1 MSIKEYAEEMGF
13 TVQEVLN
20 KCKELGI
27 NVSSADEYLSDDD
40 FVTLDVSMNLIST
53 DNETNFEEEDAL
65 DDAVDEILGD
75 QIEVSEKKQKVW
87 LKLYIYKEV
96 LQTSYAANDYKDT

>member
-27 NVSSADEYLSDDD
+27 NISNADEILSDDD
-40 FVTLDVSMNLIST
+40 FVTLDLSMNLIST
-53 DNETNFEEEDAL
+53 DSETNFEEMDAL
-65 DDAVDEILGD
+65 DDAVDF
-75 QIEVSEKKQKVW
+75 QKKSK
-87 LKLYIYKEV
+87 
-96 LQTSYAANDYKDT
+96 S

>member
-27 NVSSADEYLSDDD
+27 NAENAETILSDDD
-40 FVTLDVSMNLIST
+40 FVTLDIS
-53 DNETNFEEEDAL
+53 
-65 DDAVDEILGD
+65 
-75 QIEVSEKKQKVW
+75 IEKISK
-87 LKLYIYKEV
+87 
-96 LQTSYAANDYKDT
+96 N